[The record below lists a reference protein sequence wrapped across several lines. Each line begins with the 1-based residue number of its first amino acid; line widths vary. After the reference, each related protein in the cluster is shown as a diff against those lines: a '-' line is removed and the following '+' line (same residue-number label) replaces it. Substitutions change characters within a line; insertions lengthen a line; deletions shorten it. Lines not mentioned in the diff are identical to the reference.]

1 MDKPVTITDRVSL
14 SYRTK
19 MFVVC
24 LLYFAEGVPFGFI
37 YNTLSVYFRSHHM
50 SLKSIGMLSLTGLAW
65 SLKLLWA
72 PLVDR
77 YGKRFYWIV
86 PSQLVIALC
95 MLSILSVD
103 PVNPGISIVIILAA
117 MCFASATQD
126 IAVDA
131 YTIDILDEK
140 ELGMANGF
148 RVSAYRVA
156 LIVAGGG
163 LVALSDFFEWEAV
176 FVGISIT
183 MALIALIVL
192 FWRPCHAPRIKTSES
207 GASLSIIKQWI
218 VPIKGILKKKNVWA
232 VILFILLFKV
242 GDSMMGSMVAPF
254 WVDKGFTRTEI
265 GLVSGTLGTI
275 FSIIGSI
282 VGGGLTTMWGIGRAL
297 WILGGF
303 QAISNLGY
311 AGAALPGVTK
321 YAVYGASVFESFSGG
336 LGTAA
341 FLAFLMKL
349 CDKHFSATQYALF
362 STIFSFSRS
371 ISGVLGGFGA
381 EHFGYALFF
390 FYTFLAACPA
400 FALLPWVLPFI
411 KQDSS

>member
-1 MDKPVTITDRVSL
+1 
-14 SYRTK
+14 
-19 MFVVC
+19 
-24 LLYFAEGVPFGFI
+24 
-37 YNTLSVYFRSHHM
+37 
-50 SLKSIGMLSLTGLAW
+50 MLSLTGLAW

-163 LVALSDFFEWEAV
+163 VVALSDFFEWEAV

-183 MALIALIVL
+183 MALIALVVL
-192 FWRPCHAPRIKTSES
+192 FWKPCHAPRIKTSES
-207 GASLSIIKQWI
+207 GASLSI
-218 VPIKGILKKKNVWA
+218 V
-232 VILFILLFKV
+232 
-242 GDSMMGSMVAPF
+242 
-254 WVDKGFTRTEI
+254 
-265 GLVSGTLGTI
+265 
-275 FSIIGSI
+275 
-282 VGGGLTTMWGIGRAL
+282 
-297 WILGGF
+297 
-303 QAISNLGY
+303 
-311 AGAALPGVTK
+311 
-321 YAVYGASVFESFSGG
+321 
-336 LGTAA
+336 
-341 FLAFLMKL
+341 
-349 CDKHFSATQYALF
+349 
-362 STIFSFSRS
+362 
-371 ISGVLGGFGA
+371 
-381 EHFGYALFF
+381 
-390 FYTFLAACPA
+390 
-400 FALLPWVLPFI
+400 
-411 KQDSS
+411 